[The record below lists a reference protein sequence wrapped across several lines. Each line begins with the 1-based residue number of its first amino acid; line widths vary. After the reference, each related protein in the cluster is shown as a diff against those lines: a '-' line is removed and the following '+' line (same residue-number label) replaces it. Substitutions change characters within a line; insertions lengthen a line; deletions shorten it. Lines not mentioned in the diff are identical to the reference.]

1 LEDYAD
7 ACAALARSGFNELVV
22 WGLYISRSWPLDIE
36 GAVPDR
42 RGRLVERLIATA
54 RAHKLRVLSGLG
66 VYSWGF
72 DEIIRANRHL
82 GPTNANALCLS
93 HPGSW
98 PWMQRIID
106 FVFTRFDIDGV
117 SMQSADQGRCSCERC
132 RKLPDAEY
140 HARINIL
147 AADYIRSR
155 WSDKIVGVSSWGMD
169 FSDPRNTEAIGA
181 MSKSLDYL
189 IDFNNSS
196 ARQGLEQRRRFI
208 RGLACDFGTLG
219 GPQPEPPQHWPRDRW
234 FLPTLKRTGEHLRQL
249 AADGGRACEYFFHIR
264 ANPGDAVS
272 QTLAGR
278 VLRDPTAPWEQHAV
292 AAVDEVFGVS
302 QPAHREQILA
312 LLLDAED
319 AYFRHLGD
327 YCGTVSLEPL
337 VADKPGPPVYLTQR
351 LNKAQMAAYA
361 AAVPALVRRAEQ
373 LAVDLPGNARIAET
387 VQCLRT
393 VEREVLSLSIGTPG

>member
-1 LEDYAD
+1 M
-7 ACAALARSGFNELVV
+7 
-22 WGLYISRSWPLDIE
+22 LYISRSWPLEIE
-36 GAVPDR
+36 RAVPDG
-42 RGRLVERLIATA
+42 RGRLVERLISTA

-82 GPTNANALCLS
+82 GPTNSHALCLS
-93 HPGSW
+93 HPESW

-106 FVFTRFDIDGV
+106 FVFTRFEIDGV
-117 SMQSADQGRCSCERC
+117 SMQSADQGRCSCEGC

-140 HARINIL
+140 HARINIR

-155 WSDKIVGVSSWGMD
+155 WPGKIVGVSSWGMD
-169 FSDPRNTEAIGA
+169 FSDPGNTEAIVA

-196 ARQGLEQRRRFI
+196 ARRGPDQRRHFI
-208 RGLACDFGTLG
+208 RSLGCDFGTLG

-234 FLPTLKRTGEHLRQL
+234 FLPTLKRTSEHLRQL
-249 AADGGRACEYFFHIR
+249 AADGGRACEYFFHIG

-278 VLRDPTAPWEQHAV
+278 VLSDPTAPWEQHAA
-292 AAVDEVFGVS
+292 AAVDEVFGIA
-302 QPAHREQILA
+302 QPARRDEILT

-319 AYFRHLGD
+319 AYYRHLGD

-337 VADKPGPPVYLTQR
+337 MADRSGPPVYLTER
-351 LNKAQMAAYA
+351 LNKSQLAEYA
-361 AAVPALVRRAEQ
+361 AALPSLIRRAEQ
-373 LAVDLPGNARIAET
+373 LAAELPRNSRIADTLE
-387 VQCLRT
+387 CLRN
-393 VEREVLSLSIGTPG
+393 VRDEVSSLQNER